1 MAHLLTGLDHT
12 VLAAHDLEAARQTYA
27 RLGFTLTPRG
37 RHIGWATG
45 NYCIMFPGNYIELL
59 GIADAGGYTAGLEEI
74 LRQRG
79 EGVHKIVLGS
89 RDAAATRASL
99 LAAGIAA
106 SEVQS
111 LKRALE
117 LPGGNVLPAFSLVHL
132 PPEATPDVSAF
143 VCQHLTPD
151 LLRQPD
157 WLLHPNGAI
166 QLAGVVIACDDPG
179 SASSAYE
186 RLFGG
191 GSTVQTDHLV
201 TARIG
206 DEYLLFARPDDLSSL
221 FPDIDHDP
229 TRPTPYVAGMRLRVH
244 NPEAAAMYFR
254 AAGVPYEQ
262 AIDGAVLVTSEAAHG
277 CFLEFSGRG

>member
-12 VLAAHDLEAARQTYA
+12 VLTVRDLDAARLTYT

-59 GIADAGGYTAGLEEI
+59 GIAVAGGYTAGLEEI
-74 LRQRG
+74 LLQRG

-89 RDAAATRASL
+89 RDAAATRTSL

-117 LPGGNVLPAFSLVHL
+117 LPQGNVLPAFSLVHL
-132 PPEATPDVSAF
+132 PPDATPHVSAF
-143 VCQHLTPD
+143 ICQHLNPD
-151 LLRQPD
+151 LLRQPE
-157 WLLHPNGAI
+157 WLLHPNGAT
-166 QLAGVVIACDDPG
+166 QLAGVVIACDDPV
-179 SASSAYE
+179 STSLAYE

-201 TARIG
+201 TARVG
-206 DEYLLFARPDDLSSL
+206 GEYLLFARPDDLSSL
-221 FPDIDHDP
+221 FPDIEHDAM
-229 TRPTPYVAGMRLRVH
+229 RPPPYVAGMRLRVH
-244 NPEAAAMYFR
+244 NPEAAAIYFR

-262 AIDGAVLVTSEAAHG
+262 TIDGAVLVPAEAAHG
-277 CFLEFSGRG
+277 CFLEFSVRG